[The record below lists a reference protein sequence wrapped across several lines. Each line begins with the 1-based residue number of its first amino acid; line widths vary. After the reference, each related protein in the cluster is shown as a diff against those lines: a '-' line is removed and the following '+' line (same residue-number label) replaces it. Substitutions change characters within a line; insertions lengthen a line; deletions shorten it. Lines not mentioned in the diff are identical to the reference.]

1 MWSAATKYGEIR
13 SAVASWELSGGSI
26 PLAIAKYLVLSALW
40 SPEDNG
46 KFSFTK
52 FSPFSLKVFRH
63 PNNTG
68 HL

>member
-26 PLAIAKYLVLSALW
+26 PLAIAKYLDLSALW

-52 FSPFSLKVFRH
+52 LTLSV
-63 PNNTG
+63 
-68 HL
+68 